1 MNTVKNFLSRL
12 KKIGFGS
19 IAILLFFIVWEI
31 AAGMV
36 PRGVLSPPTKIFE
49 ALYKSATGDI
59 LLSQTLISLQRIG
72 MGFLLSFCIAIPVG
86 FLLGTF
92 FKPAEKLLLPFLRLC
107 EKLNPFAI
115 IPVFMILFGIGTS
128 EKVAVVFWATQW
140 PLLFNTLSGARS
152 VDPQLLRSARSMG
165 ANRRTLFFKV
175 ILPYTLP
182 SIFTGLKI
190 AAQIA
195 FFMIIASEVIGAS
208 TGLGWYY
215 IHATAMYNL
224 PLMYGIVLYITVLA
238 IIINRVF
245 GRLEKRFLVWKEASF
260 R

>member
-1 MNTVKNFLSRL
+1 MKRYIAAL
-12 KKIGFGS
+12 KKFSYGS
-19 IAILLFFIVWEI
+19 IAILLFFIFWEVG
-31 AAGMV
+31 ARLV
-36 PRGVLSPPTKIFE
+36 PRGVISPPSRVVV
-49 ALYKSATGDI
+49 ALYESAVYDM
-59 LLSQTLISLQRIG
+59 LLSQTLVSLQRIG
-72 MGFLLSFCIAIPVG
+72 MGFALSILIAIPMG
-86 FLLGTF
+86 FLLGTYF
-92 FKPAEKLLLPFLRLC
+92 RPLEKLLLPFLRMC

-115 IPVFMILFGIGTS
+115 IPVFMILFGIGTA

-152 VDPQLLRSARSMG
+152 VDPQLVRSARSMG

-175 ILPYTLP
+175 IFPYTLP

-190 AAQIA
+190 AAQVS
-195 FFMIIASEVIGAS
+195 FFMIIASEVVGAS

-215 IHATAMYNL
+215 INSTVRYNL

-238 IIINRVF
+238 IIINRAF

-260 R
+260 K